1 MEYHT
6 GTVVFGDWVIV
17 EKIGEGASGQV
28 FKIQKTVFRFYVR
41 FYL

>member
-17 EKIGEGASGQV
+17 EKKIGEGASGQV
-28 FKIQKTVFRFYVR
+28 ISKYKKQ
-41 FYL
+41 

>member
-28 FKIQKTVFRFYVR
+28 LLISQFVTN
-41 FYL
+41 